1 MDVKFLKKIRHLYE
15 KSDQLLISGRFGEGL
30 WPIDPFLGQFLQQ
43 LISTYGLKNGV
54 EIGAGVGYSSGWL
67 VSGLL
72 ETGGKLTSLEYFL
85 PKVEQWENH
94 MQCLFGDQF
103 DKTVQIVPSDFRK
116 WILHCGQRKFDFVF
130 LDHRKNEY
138 LESLQ
143 MLIPHLK
150 RGAFICA
157 DNVVSHEKAC
167 QKYLDFVRTDKRFQS
182 FCLPIA
188 EGLEVSRYL
197 PAKR

>member
-43 LISTYGLKNGV
+43 LISAYGLKNGA

-67 VSGLL
+67 VSGFL
-72 ETGGKLTSLEYFL
+72 ETGGQLTSLEYFP
-85 PKVEQWENH
+85 PKVEQWGKN
-94 MQCLFGDQF
+94 MKYLFGVQF
-103 DKTVQIVPSDFRK
+103 DEFVQIVASDFRK
-116 WILHCGQRKFDFVF
+116 WIHHSGRKKFDFVL

-138 LESLQ
+138 LESL
-143 MLIPHLK
+143 LLLLPRLK

-157 DNVVSHEKAC
+157 DNVLSHERAC
-167 QKYLDFVRTDKRFQS
+167 KDYLDFVRSDDRFQS
-182 FCLPIA
+182 FCVPIA
-188 EGLEVSRYL
+188 QGLEVTRFL
-197 PAKR
+197 PST